1 MTDFSKK
8 CSILGELYINY
19 KDNSK
24 LKDFVEFNDLGLPL
38 AYLSSENL
46 CELSADGERY
56 IEETWTL
63 FLASL
68 KINDTG
74 FEVLDELFVAATGE
88 APEEE

>member
-38 AYLSSENL
+38 AYLSSEGL
-46 CELSADGERY
+46 CELSTDGEKY

-63 FLASL
+63 FLNSL
-68 KINDTG
+68 KIQDTG
-74 FEVLDELFVAATGE
+74 FEVLDELFIEATG
-88 APEEE
+88 PEEED

>member
-1 MTDFSKK
+1 MTDFSNI
-8 CSILGELYINY
+8 CDILGSLYANHSE
-19 KDNSK
+19 D
-24 LKDFVEFNDLGLPL
+24 KDFKDFIEFNDLGLPL

-88 APEEE
+88 VTEEE

>member
-1 MTDFSKK
+1 MTDFSNK
-8 CSILGELYINY
+8 CNILGELYINY

-24 LKDFVEFNDLGLPL
+24 LKDFLEFNDLGLPL
-38 AYLSSENL
+38 AYLSSEGL
-46 CELSADGERY
+46 CELSTDGERY

-74 FEVLDELFVAATGE
+74 FEVLDELFVAATGDE
-88 APEEE
+88 TEEE

>member
-38 AYLSSENL
+38 AYLSSEGL
-46 CELSADGERY
+46 CELSTDGERY
-56 IEETWTL
+56 IEETWIL
-63 FLASL
+63 FVKSL
-68 KINDTG
+68 GIEDVG
-74 FEVLDELFVAATGE
+74 FEDLDEKIAQKKQE
-88 APEEE
+88 APADK